1 MQSEIEQLITAANQ
15 HELETSALSKQ
26 LGAQIASLPN
36 SISLSKTDP
45 VLALKN
51 FVIEYISHVPSSI
64 GAVSFTA
71 KDAGIDAYVTPFLI
85 VATDFLLS
93 PKGQGEEPLG
103 FLALL
108 EQAYLAHRLIEEVND
123 QYIVRAGIPLIPM
136 DVTKANVIVHH
147 LLGETLANNL
157 DEVVEETAQQMTSQD
172 IVYSSD
178 RFRQYVETRKGK
190 GWDQVWKQWADMTKD
205 LSIDLSLDDKK
216 PN

>member
-1 MQSEIEQLITAANQ
+1 MQSKIEQLIITAGQ
-15 HELETSALSKQ
+15 QETKTNSLSKQ
-26 LGAQIASLPN
+26 LSAQMGSLPS
-36 SISLSKTDP
+36 SISLAKADP
-45 VLALKN
+45 VRSLKN
-51 FVIEYISHVPSSI
+51 FVIEYITHVPPFI
-64 GAVSFTA
+64 GAVSIAA
-71 KDAGIDAYVTPFLI
+71 KDAGIDAYVTPFLE

-93 PKGQGEEPLG
+93 PKGQSSEPLG

-157 DEVVEETAQQMTSQD
+157 DEVVEDTALQMTSQD

-178 RFRQYVETRKGK
+178 KFRQYVETRKGK
-190 GWDQVWKQWADMTKD
+190 GWDQVWKQWADMTKGLD
-205 LSIDLSLDDKK
+205 IDLSLGEK
-216 PN
+216 PTD

>member
-1 MQSEIEQLITAANQ
+1 MQLKIEQLIATASQ
-15 HELETSALSKQ
+15 HEIESDALSKQ
-26 LGAQIASLPN
+26 LSAQMGSLPS
-36 SISLSKTDP
+36 SISLAKTDP
-45 VLALKN
+45 VQSLKN
-51 FVIEYISHVPSSI
+51 FVIEYITHVPPFI
-64 GAVSFTA
+64 GAVSIAA
-71 KDAGIDAYVTPFLI
+71 KDAGIDAYVSPFLD

-93 PKGQGEEPLG
+93 PKGQGDSPLG

-157 DEVVEETAQQMTSQD
+157 DEVVEETARQMTSKD

-178 RFRQYVETRKGK
+178 KFRKYVETRKGK
-190 GWDQVWKQWADMTKD
+190 GWDQVWKQWADMTKGLD
-205 LSIDLSLDDKK
+205 IDLSLNKK
-216 PN
+216 PNE

>member
-1 MQSEIEQLITAANQ
+1 MQSEIEQLITTANQ

>member
-1 MQSEIEQLITAANQ
+1 MQSKIEQLIIAAGQ
-15 HELETSALSKQ
+15 QETQTNALSRH
-26 LGAQIASLPN
+26 LSAQMRSLPS
-36 SISLSKTDP
+36 SISLAKTDP
-45 VLALKN
+45 VRSVTS
-51 FVIEYISHVPSSI
+51 FVTEYITHVPPFI
-64 GAVSFTA
+64 GAVSIAA
-71 KDAGIDAYVTPFLI
+71 KDAGIDAYVSPFLE

-93 PKGQGEEPLG
+93 PKGQGNQSLG

-157 DEVVEETAQQMTSQD
+157 DEVVEETARQMTSQD

-178 RFRQYVETRKGK
+178 KFRQYVETRKGK
-190 GWDQVWKQWADMTKD
+190 GWDQVWKQWADMTKG
-205 LSIDLSLDDKK
+205 LNIDLSLSEN
-216 PN
+216 PND